1 MKKFRGQKK
10 YFKRLKTDNDLDK
23 AVWLNFDEPNIWL
36 DNWHLHFDWKGLGNK
51 SFKKRKPHLDK
62 LIRHFEILEKETK
75 KLQKDFQLYAVLL
88 DNDSYYDALFVNTE
102 NPNNKFPWK
111 YDNLITK
118 SNLTNTNLEKY
129 LNTLEGFE
137 KLYGVADENFCVIY
151 KKEIGIEPK

>member
-10 YFKRLKTDNDLDK
+10 YFKRLETDNDLDK